1 MKTLVEI
8 AACESS
14 EPNYLEEAALRF
26 ETTVQRPVEAKGV
39 GLHSGVPVT
48 IRILPAPPS
57 TGIVFLRT
65 DLDNFSVPASW
76 RYVARVS
83 YATSLMRQGVLI
95 STTEHL
101 LSVFYSMGL
110 DNAFVEI
117 DNLEVPI
124 LDGSGRP
131 YVDLLCAAGLK
142 SYRRRKRYLRIRRPV
157 TVEAG
162 SKRITI
168 LPADRFLLT
177 CDVYYDHPLIR
188 HQSLD
193 LEVTPERYAQEIAPA
208 RTFGFAHE
216 LDQMRDMG
224 LIRGAALSNAVCF
237 DHQRVQNPEGLRFPD
252 ECCRHKA
259 LDLIGDLAL
268 IGKPLLGHVIAE
280 RAGHAMHT
288 ALVARIMSD
297 PSLYEILSFDQLA
310 TRVAHALVS

>member
-1 MKTLVEI
+1 M
-8 AACESS
+8 
-14 EPNYLEEAALRF
+14 RF
-26 ETTVQRPVEAKGV
+26 ETTVQRPVEAQGV
-39 GLHSGVPVT
+39 GLHHGVPVN
-48 IRILPAPPS
+48 IRILPAPAS

-65 DLDNFSVPASW
+65 DLDNFHVPASW

-101 LSVFYSMGL
+101 LSVFYSMGV
-110 DNAFVEI
+110 DNAYVEI

-124 LDGSGRP
+124 LDGSGSP
-131 YVDLLCAAGLK
+131 YVELLKEAGLK
-142 SYRRRKRYLRIRRPV
+142 SYRRRKRFLFIRRPV
-157 TVEAG
+157 TVESG

-168 LPADRFLLT
+168 LPSDRFLLT
-177 CDVYYDHPLIR
+177 CDVFFDHPLIGK
-188 HQSLD
+188 QSLD

-224 LIRGAALSNAVCF
+224 LIRGAALENAVCF
-237 DHQRVQNPEGLRFPD
+237 NRQTVENPGGLRFPD

-297 PSLYEILSFDQLA
+297 PSLYEILTFDQLA
-310 TRVAHALVS
+310 ARVAQALVS

>member
-1 MKTLVEI
+1 
-8 AACESS
+8 
-14 EPNYLEEAALRF
+14 LRF
-26 ETTVQRPVEAKGV
+26 ETTVQRPVEAKGI
-39 GLHSGVPVT
+39 GLHTGVSVS

-65 DLDNFSVPASW
+65 DLDNFSVPALW

-83 YATSLMRQGVLI
+83 YATSLMRQGVMI

-101 LSVFYSMGL
+101 LSVFYSMGV
-110 DNAFVEI
+110 DNAYVEI

-124 LDGSGRP
+124 LDGSGSP
-131 YVDLLCAAGLK
+131 YVELLTAAGLK
-142 SYRRRKRYLRIRRPV
+142 SYRRRKRFLRIRRPV

-168 LPADRFLLT
+168 LPSDRFLLT
-177 CDVYYDHPLIR
+177 CDVFYDHPLIGK
-188 HQSLD
+188 QSLD
-193 LEVTPERYAQEIAPA
+193 MEVTPQRYAQEIAPA
-208 RTFGFAHE
+208 RTFGFSYE

-224 LIRGAALSNAVCF
+224 LIRGAALENAICF
-237 DHQRVQNPEGLRFPD
+237 DRQGVQNPQGLRFPD

-297 PSLYEILSFDQLA
+297 PSLYEILTFDQLA